1 MHCAVPILTIN
12 RVRELLSDP
21 ENKLGADG
29 SYTLIMAI
37 VVATV
42 GHKKP
47 KLLSATIRDDVGG
60 RPGIKPELCWRQRT
74 QFFGV
79 KAP

>member
-37 VVATV
+37 VVAAV

-47 KLLSATIRDDVGG
+47 KRYYP
-60 RPGIKPELCWRQRT
+60 R
-74 QFFGV
+74 
-79 KAP
+79 